1 MNEKEIIE
9 IIKKINKNQKNYK
22 LNFNSDIIFKKYNTI
37 ILYDDDIFL
46 LYNNN
51 INNKKIENLLF
62 DLYSNVF

>member
-22 LNFNSDIIFKKYNTI
+22 LNFNSDIIYKKYNII

-46 LYNNN
+46 LYKKN